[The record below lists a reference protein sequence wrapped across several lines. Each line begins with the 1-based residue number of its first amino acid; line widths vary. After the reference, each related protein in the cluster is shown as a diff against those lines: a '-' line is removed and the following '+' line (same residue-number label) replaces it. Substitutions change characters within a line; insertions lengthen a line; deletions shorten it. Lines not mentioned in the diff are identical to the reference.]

1 MKLAIIA
8 LLSILSVHSYAQEI
22 IKTDI
27 QIDGR
32 YDQVGETQ
40 KAQDRIRL
48 GFTIDAGGVVEILG
62 LIATGP
68 SFGNDWV
75 TDTSSNN
82 SNNQHGLAFRNLY
95 LRKVL
100 GKTTIEA
107 GALNPEPVIGAAGL
121 GSSGWMDGM
130 RVTTSTKIADFKV
143 VAGSLTDFNTPSAFG
158 RKFIGNFLEIE
169 MSKKVFDNLLIQA
182 GYERLDSDNY
192 AKLSAKYDLK
202 IVGDRVIR
210 IFGETLMDVEKQTYN
225 YEIGA
230 EMDLLKTLLNKYE
243 HRLDLKV
250 YVSHLDSELTT
261 RGAMIPAF
269 YTYGTRATVQ
279 VGGKLDKAGNV
290 NWFARG
296 SFGEQNRY
304 DVGVQIKIPTKKKKK
319 H

>member
-1 MKLAIIA
+1 MKLAIAA
-8 LLSILSVHSYAQEI
+8 LLSLLSVHSFAQEI

-27 QIDGR
+27 QVDGR
-32 YDQVGETQ
+32 YDQVGQTS

-62 LIATGP
+62 LVATGP

-75 TDTSSNN
+75 TDASSNN
-82 SNNQHGLAFRNLY
+82 SNNQHSLAFRNLY

-100 GKTTIEA
+100 GKTSIEA
-107 GALNPEPVIGAAGL
+107 GALNPEPVVGAAGL
-121 GSSGWMDGM
+121 GSSGWVDGM

-143 VAGSLTDFNTPSAFG
+143 VAGSLTGLNTPNAFE

-169 MSKKVFDNLLIQA
+169 MSKKVFDNLLVQV
-182 GYERLDSDNY
+182 GYEKLDSDNY
-192 AKLSAKYDLK
+192 ARLGVKYDLK
-202 IVGDRVIR
+202 IIGDKVIR
-210 IFGETLMDVEKQTYN
+210 IFGEALMDVEKQAYN
-225 YEIGA
+225 YEVGT
-230 EMDLLKTLLNKYE
+230 EMDVLKTILNKYD

-250 YVSHLDSELTT
+250 YLSHLDDQLTT

-279 VGGKLDKAGNV
+279 VGGKIDKAGNL

-296 SFGEQNRY
+296 SFGQQNRF
-304 DVGVQIKIPTKKKKK
+304 DVGLQIKIPTKKKK
-319 H
+319 